1 MKTVEFMVEYKDEYI
16 GTLPYEI
23 VESEP
28 DYDIYRVK
36 TDDISKIVVVM
47 GGKEYKPD
55 RLTKFNGGYYVSV
68 WQPIER

>member
-23 VESEP
+23 VENEP

-36 TDDISKIVVVM
+36 TDDISKIIVVM
-47 GGKEYKPD
+47 GDKEYKPD

-68 WQPIER
+68 WRPIE

>member
-1 MKTVEFMVEYKDEYI
+1 MKTVEFMVEHKDEYI

-23 VESEP
+23 VESEL

-36 TDDISKIVVVM
+36 TDDISKIVVVI
-47 GGKEYKPD
+47 GDKEYKPD

-68 WQPIER
+68 WQPIEI